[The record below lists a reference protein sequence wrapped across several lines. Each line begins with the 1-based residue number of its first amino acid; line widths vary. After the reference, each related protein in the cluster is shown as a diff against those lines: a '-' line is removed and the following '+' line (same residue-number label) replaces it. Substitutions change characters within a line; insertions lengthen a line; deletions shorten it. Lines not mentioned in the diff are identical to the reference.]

1 MIIRKSG
8 FCFFFLVF
16 LVYTNNIIAGDGHKF
31 TVFVVGNYAGAQD
44 EEKLTLELIKQAIE
58 AGENSAIIF
67 LGTNMDW
74 DQVYSNC
81 NNDENLAKKAIKLH
95 FHFLERY
102 KGKVFFVPGKEEWD
116 HGSRNGLKRV
126 RFCKDIIEEAL
137 ERGNVFLPDYGC
149 PGPIELQVSKTTVL
163 ILFDSQSWL
172 HPWNRGQPSRDEPF
186 FKEQCDLE
194 DESDFFIR
202 INDAIKRNN
211 NKHVILATYHPLY
224 SSGHHGGKFG
234 LKAHIF
240 PLTLQNNNLFVPLPV
255 IGSMYVGYRKV
266 LGNPNDLAHYKYRK
280 FRKTIEDI
288 LKNKKNLIYTASLEK
303 NLQYRNKESIHHV
316 ISGSGQ
322 EPVFVKENGKSDY
335 AKKEKGF
342 AKIELFND
350 GKAELYFYSS
360 KNSQP
365 LYHKNLYKK
374 EFPTAQVLK
383 NKTDIDYTDSIAK
396 AFASGQYK
404 AGAFKRFLLGNNYR
418 EVWQQP
424 VEAPVFD
431 ITEKLGGMKI
441 VKRGGGQQTRSIRLE
456 TDDGRQSVLRSL
468 EKYTEKAIPEELQNT
483 FAASL
488 VQDQISASH
497 PYGALVAAEL
507 AEATGVL
514 HTNPSIVFVPN
525 DPQLGIYRKEMAGG
539 LYLYEER
546 ADEEWDRTTSF
557 GPSEKIY
564 GTPKV
569 LEKIRDDNDD
579 RIDQMAVLR
588 ARLLDLFI
596 NDWDRHDD
604 QWRWAGYEKND
615 DWFYKPIPRDRDQVF
630 FLNEGIIPW
639 IASRKWALRKIQGFK
654 PITKDIPGLA
664 YNARH
669 FDRTFLTEPSLYD
682 WLAMADTLKT
692 LLTDSV
698 IENAVKALPKEIY
711 EITGK
716 EIEETLKARKE
727 NLSLFAESLYTFLAR
742 KVNVVGSD
750 KHELFKVER
759 LNDDETLVTVYKTKK
774 DGEVKNII
782 YKRLFKT
789 NETKEIRLYGLD
801 GKDQFII
808 KGDVNK
814 GPKIRIIGGED
825 DDYIDDDSKVS
836 GLPKKNIYYDL
847 ATENNEIE
855 VDKECKVKTSKNP
868 SVNEYNRKAFQY
880 NYLAPLITGGYN
892 RDDGIY
898 IGGGAKLETYG
909 FRKEPFATRQKL
921 TVSVALAT
929 KAYHFK
935 YDGVFTSLIAK
946 NDLVVDA
953 QAKMPNYTL
962 NYFGLGN
969 ETQINDRHKNY
980 YKLKYNQL
988 LLNPSLRRDIGD
1000 YFSLSA
1006 GLLYEY
1012 TDLKPTE
1019 NTFVSEVENIS
1030 KDSSIRQSNY
1040 GGFSSQVVF
1049 DNREDDVYT
1058 TNGMRLFARY
1068 RYYYGWESHAKN
1080 FHKVNS
1086 EISFFSS
1093 YRNSERIVLAIRLG
1107 GATNFGDYPFYKANI
1122 LGGKTNLRG
1131 YRKQR
1136 FAGDYNFY
1144 QNSEIRLRLMNFRNY
1159 IFTGK
1164 LGITAF
1170 NDVGR
1175 VWFKDENSKKW
1186 HHGYG
1191 GGVWIAPFTKAVI
1204 SSHFGFSREGHYITV
1219 KLSQF
1224 Y

>member
-1 MIIRKSG
+1 MKKIVFYFLFLI
-8 FCFFFLVF
+8 FF
-16 LVYTNNIIAGDGHKF
+16 VYTNNIIAGNGHKF
-31 TVFVVGNYAGAQD
+31 TIFVVGNFAGAQE
-44 EEKLTLELIKQAIE
+44 EEKLTLQLVKQSMD
-58 AGENSAIIF
+58 AGKNSAIIF

-74 DQVYSNC
+74 DQICSNS
-81 NNDENLAKKAIKLH
+81 NEDKNFAEKALNSH
-95 FHFLERY
+95 YEFLERY

-116 HGSRNGLKRV
+116 NGSKNGLKQV
-126 RFCKDIIEEAL
+126 RYCEETTEEAL
-137 ERGNVFLPDYGC
+137 ERGNIFLPDYGC
-149 PGPIELQVSKTTVL
+149 TGPIEIQLSKTAVL

-172 HPWNRGQPSRDEPF
+172 HPWNRPHSSRDEPF
-186 FKEQCDLE
+186 FKEECDIK
-194 DESDFFIR
+194 DECDFFIR
-202 INDAIKRNN
+202 INDAIKRNS

-234 LKAHIF
+234 IKTHIF
-240 PLTLQNNNLFVPLPV
+240 PLTVQNPNLFVPLPV

-266 LGNPNDLAHYKYRK
+266 LGNPKDLAHYKYRK
-280 FRKTIEDI
+280 FRKNIEDI
-288 LKNKKNLIYTASLEK
+288 LKNKKDLIYTASLEK
-303 NLQYRNKESIHHV
+303 NLQYRNKENIHHV

-322 EPVFVKENGKSDY
+322 EPVFVKENGKSDF
-335 AKKEKGF
+335 AIKEKGF

-350 GKAELYFYSS
+350 GKAELYYYSS
-360 KNSQP
+360 KKDQP
-365 LYHKNLYKK
+365 IYQKTLYKK
-374 EFPTAQVLK
+374 KISSLQIVK
-383 NKTDIDYTDSIAK
+383 NKPDIDYRDSIVK
-396 AFASGQYK
+396 AFASKQYK

-424 VEAPVFD
+424 VEVPVFD
-431 ITEKLGGMKI
+431 VTEKLGGMKI

-507 AEATGVL
+507 AEAVGVL
-514 HTNPSIVFVPN
+514 HTNPSIVFVPD
-525 DPQLGIYRKEMAGG
+525 DPQLGIYREEMAGG

-546 ADEEWDRTTSF
+546 ADEEWDKTASF

-569 LEKIRDDNDD
+569 LDKIKDDNDD

-588 ARLLDLFI
+588 ARLLDIFI

-604 QWRWAGYEKND
+604 QWRWAGYEKNN

-639 IASRKWALRKIQGFK
+639 IASRKWALRKIQGFE
-654 PITKDIPGLA
+654 PFTKDIPGLA

-682 WLAMADTLKT
+682 WLAISDTLKT

-698 IENAVKALPKEIY
+698 IEKAVKTLPKEIY

-716 EIEETLKARKE
+716 EIEETLKARRE
-727 NLSLFAESLYTFLAR
+727 NLGVFAESLYTFLAK

-750 KHELFKVER
+750 KHELFNIER

-774 DGEVKNII
+774 DGEVKNVI

-789 NETKEIRLYGLD
+789 DETKEIRLYGLD
-801 GKDQFII
+801 GEDQFVI

-825 DDYIDDDSKVS
+825 EDHINDESKVR
-836 GLPKKNIYYDL
+836 GLSRKNIYYDL
-847 ATENNEIE
+847 VTEDNEIE
-855 VDKECKVKTSKNP
+855 VDKECRVKTSKNP
-868 SVNEYNRKAFQY
+868 SVNEYDRKAFQY
-880 NYLAPLITGGYN
+880 DYLAPLITGGYN

-898 IGGGAKLETYG
+898 IGAGAKLITHG
-909 FRKEPFATRQKL
+909 FRKEPFATNQKI
-921 TVSVALAT
+921 TASIALAT
-929 KAYHFK
+929 EAYHFA
-935 YDGVFTSLIAK
+935 YEGEFTSLIGK

-969 ETQINDRHKNY
+969 ETQIENRHKDY
-980 YKLKYNQL
+980 YRLKYNQL
-988 LLNPSLRRDIGD
+988 LLNPSLRRNFGD
-1000 YFSLSA
+1000 YFSVSG

-1012 TDLKPTE
+1012 TDLKSSE
-1019 NTFVSEVENIS
+1019 NTFVAEVENIN
-1030 KDSSIRQSNY
+1030 KDTTIKQSNY

-1049 DNREDDVYT
+1049 DNRNDDVYT
-1058 TNGMRLFARY
+1058 TNGMKLLAGY
-1068 RYYYGWESHAKN
+1068 RYYDGWESYAKN

-1086 EISFFSS
+1086 EFSFFCS

-1107 GATNFGDYPFYKANI
+1107 GAANFGDYPFYKANV

-1144 QNSEIRLRLMNFRNY
+1144 QNSEIRLRLMNFSNY
-1159 IFTGK
+1159 VFTGK

-1170 NDVGR
+1170 NDVGK
-1175 VWFKDENSKKW
+1175 VWFNDEDSKKW

-1191 GGVWIAPFTKAVI
+1191 GGLWIAPFTKAVI

>member
-1 MIIRKSG
+1 MNRIG
-8 FCFFFLVF
+8 FYFFSFIFLF
-16 LVYTNNIIAGDGHKF
+16 NGNITLAEDADKF

-44 EEKLTLELIKQAIE
+44 QEKLSLELIKQTIE
-58 AGENSAIIF
+58 AGENSAMVF
-67 LGTNMDW
+67 LGSSMNW
-74 DQVYSNC
+74 DQIYSNWHK
-81 NNDENLAKKAIKLH
+81 NDDLAKKSISTN
-95 FHFLERY
+95 FHFLENY

-116 HGSRNGLKRV
+116 QGSKKGLKHV
-126 RFCKDIIEEAL
+126 RFCGEIIEDAL
-137 ERGNVFLPDYGC
+137 ERGNIFLPDYGC
-149 PGPIELQVSKTTVL
+149 PGPIEIQLSKTTVL

-172 HPWNRGQPSRDEPF
+172 HPWNRVESKREEPF
-186 FKEQCDLE
+186 FKEECDME
-194 DESDFFIR
+194 GDSDFFIR
-202 INDAIKRNN
+202 INDAIKRNS
-211 NKHVILATYHPLY
+211 NKHVILATYHPIY

-234 LKAHIF
+234 LKTHIY
-240 PLTLQNNNLFVPLPV
+240 PLTVHNSNLFVPLPL
-255 IGSMYVGYRKV
+255 IGSMYVGYRK
-266 LGNPNDLAHYKYRK
+266 LMGNPKDLSHYKYRK
-280 FRKTIEDI
+280 FRQTIEDV

-303 NLQYRNKESIHHV
+303 NLQYRNKENIHHI

-322 EPVFVKENGKSDY
+322 MPVYVNQNSKSDY
-335 AKKEKGF
+335 AQKEKGF
-342 AKIELFND
+342 AKIELYND

-360 KNSQP
+360 KSGQP
-365 LYHKNLYKK
+365 LYHKILYKK
-374 EFPTAQVLK
+374 KISTVPLEE
-383 NKTDIDYTDSIAK
+383 NKPDIDYRDSVAK
-396 AFASGQYK
+396 ACASEQYT
-404 AGAFKRFLLGNNYR
+404 AGAFKRFLLGDNYR

-507 AEATGVL
+507 AEAAGVL
-514 HTNPSIVFVPN
+514 HTNPSIVYVPD
-525 DPQLGIYRKEMAGG
+525 DPKLGIYRAEMAGG

-546 ADEEWDRTTSF
+546 ADEEWGKTTSF
-557 GPSEKIY
+557 GSSEKIY

-569 LEKIRDDNDD
+569 LEKIKGDNDD
-579 RIDQMAVLR
+579 RVDQMAVLR
-588 ARLLDLFI
+588 ARLLDLYI

-604 QWRWAGYEKND
+604 QWRWAGYKKND

-654 PITKDIPGLA
+654 ANTKDIPGLG

-669 FDRTFLTEPSLYD
+669 FDRTFLTQPSLYD

-698 IENAVKALPKEIY
+698 IENAVKALPTEIY
-711 EITGK
+711 EINGE
-716 EIEETLKARKE
+716 EIEETLKARRE
-727 NLSLFAESLYTFLAR
+727 NLSLFAESLYQFLAK
-742 KVNVVGSD
+742 KVDVVGSD
-750 KHELFKVER
+750 KHELFKAER

-801 GKDQFII
+801 GEDQFII
-808 KGDVNK
+808 HGNVNK
-814 GPKIRIIGGED
+814 GPKIRVIGGED
-825 DDYIDDDSKVS
+825 EDYIEDDSKVR
-836 GLPKKNIYYDL
+836 GLSKKNIYYDL
-847 ATENNEIE
+847 ATEGNEIA
-855 VDKECKVKTSKNP
+855 VKRECKVKTSKNP
-868 SVNEYNRKAFQY
+868 SVNNYNRKAFQY
-880 NYLAPLITGGYN
+880 NYLVPVVTGGYN

-898 IGGGAKLETYG
+898 LGAGAKLVTHG
-909 FRKEPFATRQKL
+909 FRKEPFATSQKITGSL
-921 TVSVALAT
+921 ALAT
-929 KAYHFK
+929 EAYHFE
-935 YDGVFTSLIAK
+935 YEGVFTSLIGK
-946 NDLVVDA
+946 NDLIIDA
-953 QAKMPNYTL
+953 QVKMPNYTL

-969 ETQINDRHKNY
+969 ETQMEDRHDGF
-980 YKLKYNQL
+980 YKLNYDQL
-988 LLNPSLRRDIGD
+988 TLNPSFRRHIGN

-1012 TDLKPTE
+1012 TELKINE
-1019 NTFVSEVENIS
+1019 NTFVSDVEKIS
-1030 KDSSIRQSNY
+1030 KDTSIKQSNY

-1049 DNREDDVYT
+1049 DNRDDDVYT
-1058 TNGMRLFARY
+1058 TNGMKLLAGY
-1068 RYYYGWESHAKN
+1068 KYYYGWESHTQD
-1080 FHKVNS
+1080 FHQVNS
-1086 EISFFSS
+1086 EFSFFSS
-1093 YRNSERIVLAIRLG
+1093 YRNSERIVLALRLG
-1107 GATNFGDYPFYKANI
+1107 GAANFGDYPFYKANI

-1136 FAGDYNFY
+1136 FAGDYNLY
-1144 QNSEIRLRLMNFRNY
+1144 QNSEIRLRLMNFSNY
-1159 IFTGK
+1159 VFTGR

-1175 VWFKDENSKKW
+1175 VWFKHGNSKKW

-1191 GGVWIAPFTKAVI
+1191 GGLWIAPFTKAVI
-1204 SSHFGFSREGHYITV
+1204 SSHFGFSKEGNYITV
-1219 KLSQF
+1219 KLNQL